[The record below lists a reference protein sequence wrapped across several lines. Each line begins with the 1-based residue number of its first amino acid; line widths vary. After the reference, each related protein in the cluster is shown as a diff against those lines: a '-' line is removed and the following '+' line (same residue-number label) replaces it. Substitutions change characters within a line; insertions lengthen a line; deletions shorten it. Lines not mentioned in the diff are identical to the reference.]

1 MPLHDSYI
9 YYKPSSPQ
17 ISQLRLCSA
26 DFLHSCHWW
35 MGLFLMELP
44 REQKAQIVLC
54 PCYDYG
60 PIEFLSNTIIH
71 SCLCPLKCTIYFIMV
86 CSKNKYKHNVIA
98 FTLTSELHV
107 LLCYSLHSFFGAS
120 GFNLYHHS
128 SIPKRIVWQCSDQ
141 TLLWPSIFISTWLD
155 HGASTYWSKHS
166 SVHFGWVK
174 HSSWWSKERHSVLID
189 VGEPHATNQRPEN
202 RNDK

>member
-9 YYKPSSPQ
+9 YYRPSSPQ

-86 CSKNKYKHNVIA
+86 CSKNKYKHNGIA
-98 FTLTSELHV
+98 IHANFWAPRSALLLTAQ
-107 LLCYSLHSFFGAS
+107 LLWCKWFQ
-120 GFNLYHHS
+120 
-128 SIPKRIVWQCSDQ
+128 SIPSLVYSKKNSL
-141 TLLWPSIFISTWLD
+141 TMLWPDPSVIIDFYINLARPWRIHILEQAQFCAFWMSEAFKLVIQGEA
-155 HGASTYWSKHS
+155 HCPYWC
-166 SVHFGWVK
+166 G
-174 HSSWWSKERHSVLID
+174 RA
-189 VGEPHATNQRPEN
+189 PCN
-202 RNDK
+202 